1 MGKTCQAGNF
11 PGKFLAR
18 DQASGVE
25 NVAMRPAPDP
35 HEHCVKT
42 GFGKGQGKAAP
53 EKSIAVIE
61 ILDCTSTG
69 SQR

>member
-1 MGKTCQAGNF
+1 
-11 PGKFLAR
+11 
-18 DQASGVE
+18 
-25 NVAMRPAPDP
+25 MRPAPDP